1 MRVDPAKSEHNY
13 SYSAHFYHFCSAG
26 CRSKF
31 AKQPETFLAKTENK
45 PQPAP
50 ADTPYTCPMH
60 PQIRQ
65 TQPGSCPI
73 CGMGLEPVISGEDTG
88 PSPEL
93 IDMRRRLW
101 IGAALAVP
109 VVILEMGA
117 HVPGLNLF
125 RRSYRFGSSSCSP
138 RRPCC
143 GRAGHSWLAAGHR
156 CATDR

>member
-13 SYSAHFYHFCSAG
+13 SYSAHLYHFCSAG

-31 AKQPETFLAKTENK
+31 AEQPETFLAKTENK

-117 HVPGLNLF
+117 HVP
-125 RRSYRFGSSSCSP
+125 R
-138 RRPCC
+138 
-143 GRAGHSWLAAGHR
+143 
-156 CATDR
+156 D